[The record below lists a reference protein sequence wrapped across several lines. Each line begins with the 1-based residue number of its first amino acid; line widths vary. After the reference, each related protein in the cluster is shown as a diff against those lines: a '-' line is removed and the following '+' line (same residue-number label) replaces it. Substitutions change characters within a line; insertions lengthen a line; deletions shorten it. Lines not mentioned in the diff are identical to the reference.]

1 MFEDLDADSQA
12 GTEEDFEITAS
23 FISTKS
29 GTHKLRPQRK
39 KKKETIRLTWQP
51 KCTV

>member
-1 MFEDLDADSQA
+1 MSHEIFEDLDAESQA
-12 GTEEDFEITAS
+12 GTEEEDFEITAS

-39 KKKETIRLTWQP
+39 KK
-51 KCTV
+51 